1 MTREHDSCG
10 IFATV
15 EKDGQPKRHN
25 VERTIDSLIKM
36 EHRAGFID
44 GEGDGC
50 GVLTDIPRKIWAEYL
65 EKDGRDPKIAE
76 DKSFFVAHILI
87 PKSLGEHC
95 EWVKDQVR
103 SFLYE
108 AGIRIY
114 VDIIGNVVHDA
125 LGPMAKAEEPV
136 FWQLG
141 CQIRKRES
149 ASRDVA
155 SNLTAFEMDKLL
167 FDILVK
173 IENLTPVH
181 VASMSRY
188 SVIYKVM
195 GAASVLPEYYPDL
208 KNPNFGSVVTIG
220 HNRYSTNTLST
231 FERVQPFSL
240 LGHNGE
246 LNTISRLREEGKML
260 GIPMIKDAS
269 DSQDLNRTIE
279 ALICKYDFSLFEAM
293 ELVFPPIAYE
303 IKRFDEKL
311 QDLYAYYRQLLG
323 PYAQGP
329 AGIVS
334 RHRNQCVFAVDALGL
349 RPLWF
354 IDAEDAYFFSSEQGV
369 IPLETMVSDPAP
381 LAPGEKVAIELQYTA
396 DNRETNGTTL
406 YRYSDYQQQVYQLA
420 REKCNFDGY
429 SKYVH
434 FTSERSY
441 CDSDDDI
448 VEQLTKRN
456 IKFSDD
462 TDGQRLMQAF
472 AWDTDDIQLASQMQL
487 TGTEA
492 VRSMGF
498 DGPLACLSKD
508 KQNLADYMK
517 ESVAVVTNPA
527 IDREREM
534 EHFSTRVILGY
545 RPTMNSQES
554 ADFKRVEIR
563 SPILLGGER
572 NGLPVER
579 GQYRHIAEKL
589 HTYMI
594 EDLILE
600 FPENKV
606 HVFQT
611 TYAGEETM
619 LDGVRRIR
627 RDVIEA
633 VENGAELII
642 FDDTQAF
649 KQGQKW
655 IDPLVILSAVD
666 IQLKRHFDN
675 AGVNLRRK
683 CSLILRS
690 GGIRN
695 LHDFMMAMGLGA
707 DAINPYLL
715 LEFVGSEE
723 PRKSIRNLYTGLQK
737 GIEKVLSTL
746 GIHEL
751 RGYARLFSSVGLKPE
766 VIKYLGVRNF
776 SASEKAGLGFK
787 EMDKDMEERLATFAS
802 EDKPQLAK
810 VFHYYPKIWKVA
822 AKAARGEGSYGEFL
836 EKLENL
842 EKENPISLR
851 HTWDLKLTD
860 TSEEVTTENVNI
872 SAGKHRL
879 PFVISSMSFGSQNEV
894 AFRAYAEAADR
905 LDMISLNGEG
915 GEIPD
920 MLGKYRKTR
929 GKQIA
934 SGRFGVNINLMNSSD
949 LIEIKIGQGAKP
961 GEGGHLP
968 GSKVSEKVAEAR
980 NATPGVDLISP
991 SNHHDI
997 YSIEDLAQI
1006 IEEVKVANSEAKV
1019 IVKVPVVPNIGTI
1032 AVGIAKAGADIIKI
1046 SGYDGGTGA
1055 ARAHA
1060 LRHVGLPTEIGVKYA
1075 HDALLDAGLRQ
1086 RVEIW
1091 ADGGLKSGLDAVKMM
1106 LLGANRSGFGTMAM
1120 VAVGCTSCRG
1130 CHKGTCHVGITTQV
1144 ETVEEAQRK
1153 GLKVFNPRNLQE
1165 AVASLCTL
1173 FEYLGMELRELTA
1186 RLGFTNVQD
1195 LVGRS
1200 DLLEQVR
1207 ELDRVDC
1214 SDLLKP
1220 YTIDAERAALLKS
1233 VSVNWYKSTTL
1244 LNELTKKIAHDVTK
1258 LALNGETNVVKNY
1271 GFVPSEERCVGT
1283 RLAGSIAR
1291 GNFDNRFKNLES
1303 TELRFANGSI
1313 LGNGVAAFNQNK
1325 VGIYTEG
1332 GAQDGV
1338 GKMALGGKVIILKG
1352 KNKFGQ
1358 RVNGS
1363 VGKGFAYGAQAG
1375 LFIVQGDADSR
1386 AGIRL
1391 SGADVIIGG
1400 ELKQPINDELGAVGT
1415 RANIKGFAFEYMTN
1429 GRAIV
1434 LGDPGPWMC
1443 SGMTG
1448 GVVYVKLSPELG
1460 LDEAAIQARIARG
1473 AKVAL
1478 AKLDE
1483 KGVRDVEQLLTKYKE
1498 VLLESGQK
1506 EEALNIEDILEECE
1520 GQFIQIFPKSQQ
1532 ADQTLATE

>member
-1 MTREHDSCG
+1 MAKEHDSCG

-25 VERTIDSLIKM
+25 IDRTIESLIKM

-50 GVLTDIPRKIWAEYL
+50 GILTDIPRKIWSNFL
-65 EKDGRDPKIAE
+65 EANERDPKIANHE
-76 DKSFFVAHILI
+76 AFFVAHILI
-87 PKSLGEHC
+87 PKSLGEHGD
-95 EWVKDQVR
+95 WVKNQIR
-103 SFLYE
+103 TFLYD
-108 AGIRIY
+108 AGIKVY
-114 VDIIGNVVHDA
+114 VDMIGNVVPEA
-125 LGPMAKAEEPV
+125 LGPMARMEEPE

-141 CQIRKRES
+141 CQIRKAGMS
-149 ASRDVA
+149 AY
-155 SNLTAFEMDKLL
+155 EMDKLL
-167 FDILVK
+167 FDLMVR
-173 IENLTPVH
+173 IENLTPTH

-208 KNPNFGSVVTIG
+208 KNPDFASAVTIG

-246 LNTISRLREEGKML
+246 LNTISRLRQEAKML
-260 GIPMIKDAS
+260 GIPLIQDAS

-279 ALICKYDFSLFEAM
+279 ALINTTDISLFEAM

-303 IKRFDEKL
+303 IKRFSPKL
-311 QDLYAYYRQLLG
+311 QSLYSYYRQILG
-323 PYAQGP
+323 PFAQGP

-349 RPLWF
+349 RPLWY

-369 IPLETMVSDPAP
+369 IPLESVVSEPAP
-381 LAPGEKVAIELQYTA
+381 LAPGEKVAIEIQYEDASLQATGV
-396 DNRETNGTTL
+396 NL
-406 YRYSDYQQQVYQLA
+406 YRYHDFQQKVYDLA
-420 REKCNFDGY
+420 REKCNFDEY
-429 SKYVH
+429 HRYVN
-434 FTSERSY
+434 FAAERNYLETDEQIVQALSSRSIEFADHS
-441 CDSDDDI
+441 DSQKLMEAFGWDVDDI
-448 VEQLTKRN
+448 E
-456 IKFSDD
+456 
-462 TDGQRLMQAF
+462 
-472 AWDTDDIQLASQMQL
+472 LANQMQL

-498 DGPLACLSKD
+498 DGPLAALSRE
-508 KQNLADYMK
+508 KQNLSDYMK

-534 EHFSTRVILGY
+534 EHFSTRVILGQ
-545 RPTMNSQES
+545 RPILNNQVSS
-554 ADFKRVEIR
+554 DFKRIEIR
-563 SPILLGGER
+563 TPILLGGER
-572 NGLPVER
+572 KGHPIER
-579 GQYRHIAEKL
+579 EQYRQIAEKL
-589 HTYMI
+589 STYMI

-600 FPENKV
+600 FPNDKAKV
-606 HVFQT
+606 ISS
-611 TYAGEETM
+611 TYSGQESM
-619 LDGVRRIR
+619 RDGMRRIR
-627 RDVIEA
+627 QEAVEA
-633 VENGAELII
+633 VENGAELLI
-642 FDDTQAF
+642 FDDCEAF
-649 KQGQKW
+649 KNNKKW
-655 IDPLVILSAVD
+655 IDPLVIVSAVD
-666 IQLKRHFDN
+666 IQLKRHFDSE
-675 AGVNLRRK
+675 GVNLRRK
-683 CSLILRS
+683 CSIILRS

-715 LEFVGSEE
+715 LEFVGLEE
-723 PRKSIRNLYTGLQK
+723 PRKSIRNLYNGLQK
-737 GIEKVLSTL
+737 GIEKVISTL

-766 VIKYLGVRNF
+766 IVRYLDIRNF
-776 SASEKAGLGFK
+776 AGSEKAGLGWS
-787 EMDKDMEERLATFAS
+787 ELEKDMEARCAAFQAQ
-802 EDKPQLAK
+802 DKPKLAK
-810 VFHYYPKIWKVA
+810 TSRYYPKIWKVA
-822 AKAARGEGSYGEFL
+822 AQAARGEGSYSAYL
-836 EKLENL
+836 EKLKEL
-842 EKENPISLR
+842 EINHPISVR
-851 HTWDLKLTD
+851 HTWDLKIKHDGEVSTD
-860 TSEEVTTENVNI
+860 SIDI
-872 SAGKHRL
+872 SVGKHRL
-879 PFVISSMSFGSQNEV
+879 PFVISSMSFGSQNEI

-968 GSKVSEKVAEAR
+968 GSKVSEKVAIAR

-991 SNHHDI
+991 SNNHDI

-1006 IEEVKVANSEAKV
+1006 IEEVKVANNEAKV
-1019 IVKVPVVPNIGTI
+1019 IIKVPVVPNIGTI
-1032 AVGIAKAGADIIKI
+1032 AVGIAKAGADIIKV

-1091 ADGGLKSGLDAVKMM
+1091 ADGGLKSGVDVIKMM
-1106 LLGANRSGFGTMAM
+1106 LLGADRAGFGTMAM

-1130 CHKGTCHVGITTQV
+1130 CHKGTCHVGITTQI

-1153 GLKVFNPRNLQE
+1153 GLKHFQPRDYNE
-1165 AVASLCTL
+1165 AVSGLCTL
-1173 FEYLGMELRELTA
+1173 FEYLGMEVKELTA
-1186 RLGFTNVQD
+1186 RLGFKNVKD
-1195 LVGRS
+1195 LVGRC
-1200 DLLEQVR
+1200 DLLTQTR
-1207 ELDRVDC
+1207 ELDCIDT
-1214 SDLLKP
+1214 SEFLKP
-1220 YTIDAERAALLKS
+1220 YTIDKARGELLQN

-1244 LNELTKKIAHDVTK
+1244 LNELTKKIAKQVTQS
-1258 LALNGETNVVKNY
+1258 ALNGETSVVMNY
-1271 GFVPSEERCVGT
+1271 GLIPSEERCIGT
-1283 RLAGSIAR
+1283 RLAGAIAR
-1291 GNFDNRFKNLES
+1291 GNYDNRFKNLEG
-1303 TELRFANGSI
+1303 TELNFANGTI

-1325 VGIYTEG
+1325 VSIFTEG

-1338 GKMALGGKVIILKG
+1338 GKMAFGGKVIILKG
-1352 KNKFGQ
+1352 KNKFGK
-1358 RVNGS
+1358 RVGGS
-1363 VGKGFAYGAQAG
+1363 VGKGFAYGAQSG

-1391 SGADVIIGG
+1391 SGADVVIAGQISKKIDDSLGVIGS
-1400 ELKQPINDELGAVGT
+1400 

-1434 LGDPGPWMC
+1434 MGDPGPWIC

-1448 GVVYVKLSPELG
+1448 GVVYIKLNPEMG

-1478 AKLDE
+1478 SKLDE
-1483 KGVRDVEQLLTKYKE
+1483 KGVRDVEQLLSTYKE
-1498 VLLESGQK
+1498 VLIKSGQE
-1506 EEALNIEDILEECE
+1506 EEAREIEEILEECE
-1520 GQFIQIFPKSQQ
+1520 GRFVQVFPKSQQ
-1532 ADQTLATE
+1532 ADQNHATE